1 MQSPKE
7 ITAQTGD
14 EASSLPADG
23 AVCSTTLSYHS
34 LSCEVYICCIAKAAV
49 FIEDSQS
56 VQTVTLCITLL
67 VIMSTHITCL
77 VNPGRLRE
85 QEMRFPPK
93 NLQALWALRGDGQT
107 ACLQAASGPSYS
119 TALQR
124 IKMGTL
130 SAWKTFFFLWQFCE
144 HQWHHL
150 LHQEPQ
156 CTHNGDLILEALWN
170 VSSTDIRPPI
180 FPAKCHS
187 CASVLCSERVNFVR
201 CSCGP

>member
-14 EASSLPADG
+14 EASRLPADG

-77 VNPGRLRE
+77 ANPGRLRE

-107 ACLQAASGPSYS
+107 ACLQATSGPSYS
-119 TALQR
+119 TDLQR

-130 SAWKTFFFLWQFCE
+130 FMKNFSFLAAIPWTPMASFV
-144 HQWHHL
+144 
-150 LHQEPQ
+150 
-156 CTHNGDLILEALWN
+156 ALGAP
-170 VSSTDIRPPI
+170 VHT
-180 FPAKCHS
+180 
-187 CASVLCSERVNFVR
+187 
-201 CSCGP
+201 